1 MALML
6 SKEQRHKRIEDIVSR
21 EFVQTQAELVEH
33 LERDGVM
40 VTQATVSR
48 DITEMRLV
56 RLPMGKGRHRYA
68 LAPLSLASD
77 VMDELRMRFKQFV
90 HDVDRGENILVLKTT
105 EGHANG
111 VAYVLDRLFRD
122 DIVGT
127 LAGQDT
133 IFVTARTVLA
143 ATVLLE
149 EFTELMM

>member
-1 MALML
+1 ML
-6 SKEQRHKRIEDIVSR
+6 SKEQRHKRIEDIVSK
-21 EFVQTQAELVEH
+21 EFVQTQAELVEF

-48 DITEMRLV
+48 DITELRLV

-68 LAPLSLASD
+68 VAPLTLASD
-77 VMDELRMRFKQFV
+77 VMEELRMRFKQFV
-90 HDVDRGENILVLKTT
+90 HDIDRGENILVIKTS
-105 EGHANG
+105 EGHAIG
-111 VAYVLDRLFRD
+111 VAYVIDRLFRD

-143 ATVLLE
+143 ASSLLE
-149 EFTELMM
+149 EFTDLMM